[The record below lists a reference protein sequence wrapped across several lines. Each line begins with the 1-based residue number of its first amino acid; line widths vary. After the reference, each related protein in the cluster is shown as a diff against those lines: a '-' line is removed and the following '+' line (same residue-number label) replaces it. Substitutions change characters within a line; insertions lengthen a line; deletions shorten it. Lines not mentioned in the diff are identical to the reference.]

1 MRLNHFSMSRTRLLN
16 SFLPVRMYLVLPHF
30 KRNQLSPMMLTA
42 VYGGDIATA
51 EALLSIMKGTLVAL
65 SVLMVVPRSTTAT
78 KFKTRS
84 QYTTQYLEFVEL
96 QLINFRTP
104 QQALRPILSTY
115 QANQSFSNNQLTA
128 TMSIST

>member
-1 MRLNHFSMSRTRLLN
+1 
-16 SFLPVRMYLVLPHF
+16 
-30 KRNQLSPMMLTA
+30 MMLTA